1 MEFYATFNNISVMSW
16 QSVLL
21 LEETGVSGEN
31 HRPVAREDETWMLKN
46 NLLFF
51 VLYFQILLVAIFLT
65 SALIHK
71 LRRPPLMANND
82 DDVVYEMARSQ
93 EKSPYPTR
101 GPYANLY
108 NS

>member
-1 MEFYATFNNISVMSW
+1 M
-16 QSVLL
+16 
-21 LEETGVSGEN
+21 
-31 HRPVAREDETWMLKN
+31 
-46 NLLFF
+46 
-51 VLYFQILLVAIFLT
+51 YFQILLLAIFLT

-71 LRRPPLMANND
+71 LRQPPFMANND

-93 EKSPYPTR
+93 DKSPYPTR